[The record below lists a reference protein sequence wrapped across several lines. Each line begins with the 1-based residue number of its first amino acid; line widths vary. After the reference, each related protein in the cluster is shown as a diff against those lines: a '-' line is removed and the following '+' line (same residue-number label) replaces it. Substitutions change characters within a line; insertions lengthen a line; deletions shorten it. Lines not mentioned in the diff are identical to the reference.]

1 MAQFAYNNAPLLT
14 QHHPILHKLWIESLI
29 KVELVSLQAAFLKKI
44 HKEVKEPLTH
54 ATITYKAYANMKRR
68 EGPAYEISGQVQV
81 SKQQD
86 QPASK
91 VPNKRVCDLQSDYL
105 DT

>member
-14 QHHPILHKLWIESLI
+14 QHLPILCKLWLGSPI

-54 ATITYKAYANMKRR
+54 TTITYKAYANMKRR
-68 EGPAYEISGQVQV
+68 EGPVYEISGHVQV
-81 SKQQD
+81 SKQQA

-91 VPNKRVCDLQSDYL
+91 VPNKQVCDPQSDYPA
-105 DT
+105 T